1 MAPSSPRQGDSC
13 PSAEA
18 RSAVSTSPSGLFHSQ
33 KLAQTES
40 PPANV
45 LRASPSPRGKPEPLT
60 MACKA
65 QGVWTQ
71 IISDYTCLTP
81 RASSHSSTLQL
92 IPVPCAWTVPLS
104 CSTHSH
110 SPLLHIIQ
118 YSAKGTTSKGLSRSH
133 NLKDP
138 PHHIPSTAEFTLHI
152 CCWYTISVSSLMWVP
167 GEKNVSHQS
176 ISSS

>member
-1 MAPSSPRQGDSC
+1 M
-13 PSAEA
+13 
-18 RSAVSTSPSGLFHSQ
+18 STSPSGLFHTQ

-81 RASSHSSTLQL
+81 RASPHSSTLQL

-110 SPLLHIIQ
+110 GPLLHIIQ
-118 YSAKGTTSKGLSRSH
+118 CSAKGTTSKGLSRSH

-138 PHHIPSTAEFTLHI
+138 PITSPPQLNSH
-152 CCWYTISVSSLMWVP
+152 YTYAAGILSLSLLSCGFQERRMCLTRVFP
-167 GEKNVSHQS
+167 APRIVAGVQQEVNMC
-176 ISSS
+176 